1 VSERVPDGFA
11 WGGVVRGG
19 RAGPAP
25 ASDWSSLAAS
35 GEGRRPDL
43 DELLLLADR
52 GLTHIR
58 FDIDWASVVPASG
71 RVDRSALD
79 ELVQTLEAAQAGGL
93 HAWAVLHDRPLP
105 GWFVDEGS
113 FADDRNR
120 VWWSRWVEL
129 VADAVGDLVAGWMP
143 LAEPVAWATD
153 AYLTGIAPP
162 FRRDPE
168 AFSETL
174 RGVHLAWRDAWRILR
189 GGGPPVATCH
199 RVGPVHAADATVTA
213 RQQTRLVDAVLWGS
227 WVSGLRD
234 GILRIPGRAD
244 EDVAD
249 LAASGDLLGIT
260 YEGALAVDG
269 EGAFSPYPS
278 SERVAQSGAAPW
290 PEGLGWTLHRLADE
304 LPGRAVLVAGNGVGT
319 ADDELRADVL
329 RETVDVLAGVLAEG
343 IDLRGWF
350 HRSAVDGDEWS
361 AVALPPYGLLDASG
375 TAKPSLDALA
385 TAISGG

>member
-1 VSERVPDGFA
+1 VSGRFPEGFA
-11 WGGVVRGG
+11 WGSVVHNA
-19 RAGPAP
+19 RAGPSP
-25 ASDWSSLAAS
+25 ASDWSSLAAR
-35 GEGRRPDL
+35 GERRGPDL

-52 GLTHIR
+52 GLTHVR
-58 FDIDWASVVPASG
+58 LDLDWTSVVPSGG
-71 RVDRSALD
+71 RVDGGALD
-79 ELVQTLEAAQAGGL
+79 EIVQTVEAVRGGGL
-93 HAWAVLHDRPLP
+93 QVWAVLHDRPLP

-120 VWWSRWVEL
+120 GWWSRWVEL
-129 VADAVGDLVAGWMP
+129 AADAIGDLVAGWVP

-153 AYLTGIAPP
+153 AYLAGTAPP
-162 FRRDPE
+162 FRRDAE
-168 AFSETL
+168 AFSEAL

-189 GGGPPVATCH
+189 GGGSAVATCH

-227 WVSGLRD
+227 WVAGLRD

-244 EDVAD
+244 EEVAD
-249 LAASGDLLGIT
+249 LAGSGDLLGIT

-269 EGAFSPYPS
+269 EGTFSPYPS
-278 SERVAQSGAAPW
+278 AERVAESGWAPW

-304 LPGRAVLVAGNGVGT
+304 LPGRPVLVAGNGVGT
-319 ADDELRADVL
+319 TDDELRADVL
-329 RETVDVLAGVLAEG
+329 RETVDVVAGVLADG

-361 AVALPPYGLLDASG
+361 PTPLPPYGLLDGSG

-385 TAISGG
+385 TAISAA